1 MLIVETEAHFKTG
14 GGCTVKRVGGKKLVS
29 PRTHRSPHYCPHQ
42 GADQPADPHRE
53 TGMRKSGIQE
63 TGARGTRRSS
73 KMGHWEVWVCHLPS
87 GDAGPQV
94 VRTRRLS
101 GKRDTLQKN
110 RERSPT
116 NLVQTPAPPC
126 DSPVALRGLLYL
138 SESKLPHQ

>member
-1 MLIVETEAHFKTG
+1 METEAHFKTG

-42 GADQPADPHRE
+42 GADQPADPHRD

-94 VRTRRLS
+94 VRTRRLVREEGHPAEEQREESDQS
-101 GKRDTLQKN
+101 GSTPS
-110 RERSPT
+110 SPM
-116 NLVQTPAPPC
+116 
-126 DSPVALRGLLYL
+126 
-138 SESKLPHQ
+138 